1 MSVEVSPITR
11 ADIAAVADFL
21 HVNYTDRIRWTRTRL
36 AGPWKMEALN
46 HGFMLRNGQRI
57 VGARTAF
64 YPERLVAGTVK
75 RFCGLGTWYVLP
87 EC

>member
-1 MSVEVSPITR
+1 
-11 ADIAAVADFL
+11 
-21 HVNYTDRIRWTRTRL
+21 
-36 AGPWKMEALN
+36 MEALN

-57 VGARTAF
+57 VGARTTF
-64 YPERLVAGTVK
+64 YSERLVAGSVE